1 MSGNNLSRMEVAGLK
16 WLQNKVENLEID
28 ICKADKGGAILLVPA
43 DYLRKKIREKVEDP
57 EKFEVLKK
65 DVRPD
70 LYDSVFSQWKY
81 GLSEG
86 FVTNDEAKQ
95 VVGIT
100 NNGNK
105 STASRFKYGRTY
117 FVPSLKIHKCKT
129 EDLVPGCDIPAR
141 LITCLQQGVTKRS
154 DVYVASKWL
163 KDLERDYCKDLVQ
176 DSNESLR
183 WLDKINSYRKHQ
195 KRRFSPF
202 TFDFESLYD
211 SLDPHLVLKALR
223 TAMDACRPN
232 WSRKFKDWIVD
243 LVQLS
248 IDGAVGEFDEKFYKQ
263 LHGLATGG
271 SLIVQIANITV
282 FFALNHVLY
291 GNGSLMRDVIDI
303 KRYIDDG
310 VGIHRMSQ
318 RAFINWRKSVSSGLK
333 NFGLTIKESD
343 WVVPT
348 DEQTSI
354 NFLDIRFWFDDDFV
368 LQTDLYQKPTD
379 SRSYLHYSSCH
390 PNYLFSGIVYT
401 QGLRLR
407 RIINSDARLT
417 EQLDRLN
424 ADFRNCLY
432 PKKLVDDIFS
442 KIKKLPRNLAKT
454 ERCS

>member
-1 MSGNNLSRMEVAGLK
+1 MEVAGLK

-183 WLDKINSYRKHQ
+183 WLDKINSYGKH
-195 KRRFSPF
+195 
-202 TFDFESLYD
+202 
-211 SLDPHLVLKALR
+211 
-223 TAMDACRPN
+223 
-232 WSRKFKDWIVD
+232 
-243 LVQLS
+243 
-248 IDGAVGEFDEKFYKQ
+248 
-263 LHGLATGG
+263 
-271 SLIVQIANITV
+271 
-282 FFALNHVLY
+282 
-291 GNGSLMRDVIDI
+291 
-303 KRYIDDG
+303 
-310 VGIHRMSQ
+310 
-318 RAFINWRKSVSSGLK
+318 
-333 NFGLTIKESD
+333 
-343 WVVPT
+343 
-348 DEQTSI
+348 
-354 NFLDIRFWFDDDFV
+354 
-368 LQTDLYQKPTD
+368 
-379 SRSYLHYSSCH
+379 
-390 PNYLFSGIVYT
+390 
-401 QGLRLR
+401 
-407 RIINSDARLT
+407 
-417 EQLDRLN
+417 
-424 ADFRNCLY
+424 
-432 PKKLVDDIFS
+432 
-442 KIKKLPRNLAKT
+442 
-454 ERCS
+454 